1 MSKRDVRR
9 IVLSDYKA
17 KKDEEGA
24 IYIAVSDGGDDIKV
38 PPPVLWSEESRR
50 LAERAQRGDDN
61 VDMAELFEAVL
72 GSEQWARFAADG
84 GTAMLLA
91 DMIQDQLGATVGE
104 SAASSGS

>member
-38 PPPVLWSEESRR
+38 PPAVLWSEESRR
-50 LAERAQRGDDN
+50 LAERAQRGEP
-61 VDMAELFEAVL
+61 VDMAEMFEAVL
-72 GSEQWARFAADG
+72 GADEWARYAADG

-91 DMIQDQLGATVGE
+91 EMIGEQFGATVGE
-104 SAASSGS
+104 SAASSSS